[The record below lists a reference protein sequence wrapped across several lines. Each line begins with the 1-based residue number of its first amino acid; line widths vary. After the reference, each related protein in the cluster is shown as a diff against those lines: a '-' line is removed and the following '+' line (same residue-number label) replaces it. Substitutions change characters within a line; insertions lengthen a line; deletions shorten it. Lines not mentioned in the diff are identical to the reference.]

1 MANLTTEIK
10 QMFSDKFHT
19 SADGCRIFY
28 SGGRVNLIGEHT
40 DYNEGYVFPAALS
53 LGSYTCIKKREDRVI
68 RLAATDLDVVVEA
81 DLDDLL
87 ASKDIKWGKYQLG
100 VIWEFTKKYDNLCG
114 ADLLFHDTIPHSGGL
129 SSSAAIQLSCAK
141 AYAGLNELP
150 VSNIELAQIA
160 RASENEYIGV
170 QCGVMDQFASAMGK
184 EDHAI
189 LLNCK
194 TLEYDYAPLHLGE
207 YQLVIGNTN
216 KKRSLA
222 DSKYNE
228 RCEECAKALNALQS
242 VMPDKTALCDITP
255 EEFAKHENVISDP
268 IIRNRAK
275 HVIEESNRVLESVAV
290 LKKGDLVSFGK
301 LMNASHA
308 SLKDLYE
315 VTGIELDTLAQ
326 TAQTLPG
333 VLGSRM
339 TGAGFGGCTVSI
351 VKKDCVD
358 NFIHTLTEIYT
369 DKIGYAP
376 SFYLPDIADGS
387 HEVF

>member
-1 MANLTTEIK
+1 MSNMVKEMQ
-10 QMFSDKFHT
+10 QMFYDKFHT
-19 SADGCRIFY
+19 SAEGSRVFY

-68 RLAATDLDVVVEA
+68 RLAATDLDVIVEA

-100 VIWEFTKKYDNLCG
+100 VIWEFTKQYDNLCG

-141 AYAGLNELP
+141 AYAGLNHLDI
-150 VSNIELAQIA
+150 SNVDLAKIA

-184 EDHAI
+184 KDHAI

-228 RCEECAKALNALQS
+228 RCEECAQGLKALQT

-255 EEFAKHENVISDP
+255 AEFEAHKDVITNAT
-268 IIRNRAK
+268 IQNRAE
-275 HVIEESNRVLESVAV
+275 HVIKESYRVLESVDV
-290 LKKGDLVSFGK
+290 LKKGDLAAFGA

-315 VTGIELDTLAQ
+315 VTGVELDTLAE

-351 VKKDCVD
+351 VQKDCVD
-358 NFIHTLTEIYT
+358 SFIQTLTEIYT
-369 DKIGYAP
+369 KKIGYAP
-376 SFYLPDIADGS
+376 SFYLPDIEEGS
-387 HEVF
+387 HEIF